1 MRFQDVRK
9 EKQLLPIPETFC
21 ENIPTTIK
29 SFEKGELMIKIF
41 VVEDDQFLGSI
52 IKKSLEKIEDSEVH
66 HFLNAQAC
74 LDNLHENPDIVT
86 IDFLLP
92 DMNGMELLEKIRN
105 YDDSI
110 KSIIVSGQDK
120 VEVVLEVYKKGAA
133 DYIMKN
139 DEAVPN
145 LTAAVKNLLPAV
157 IQKREVSTL
166 HEKLIDRNKY
176 SNIIGNSPSVL
187 KVLRLIQK
195 VEKSNIMVLITGL
208 SGTGKEL
215 VARAIHYGSPRARK
229 PFVTVNMGAIPADL
243 IESELFGHEKGAFTD
258 ARERRIGKFEEAN
271 EGTVFLDEIGE
282 MDLLMQTKLL
292 RVLQEKEVTR
302 IGSNKSIKIDA
313 RVLAATNRDLS
324 KEVKEGRFRED
335 LFYRLQGFLIHL
347 PSLHERGDD
356 VIILA
361 KSFLSEF
368 CRENKMTQ
376 INLTKE
382 AMKSLMEYRWPGNVR
397 ELKATMDR
405 AAVMCENNTITP
417 EDIVFS
423 NS

>member
-1 MRFQDVRK
+1 
-9 EKQLLPIPETFC
+9 
-21 ENIPTTIK
+21 
-29 SFEKGELMIKIF
+29 MIKIF

-52 IKKSLEKIEDSEVH
+52 IKNNLGKIEDTGVH
-66 HFLNAQAC
+66 HFLTAQDC
-74 LDNLHENPDIVT
+74 LDNLHLNPDIIT
-86 IDFLLP
+86 IDFMLP
-92 DMNGMELLEKIRN
+92 DMNGLELMEKIRN
-105 YDDSI
+105 FDDSI
-110 KSIIVSGQDK
+110 KCVIVSGQDK
-120 VEVVLEVYKKGAA
+120 VEVVLDVYKKGAA

-139 DEAVPN
+139 DDAVVNLEASVRN
-145 LTAAVKNLLPAV
+145 LFKAV
-157 IQKREVSTL
+157 IQKKEVSTL
-166 HEKLIDRNKY
+166 QEQIIDRNKY
-176 SNIIGNSPSVL
+176 SNIIGSSPSVL

-258 ARERRIGKFEEAN
+258 ARDRRIGKFEEAN

-302 IGSNKSIKIDA
+302 IGSNKPVKIDA
-313 RVLAATNRDLS
+313 RVLAATNRNLS
-324 KEVKEGRFRED
+324 LEVKEGRFRED

-347 PSLHERGDD
+347 PTLHERGED

-368 CRENKMTQ
+368 CKENKMTQ
-376 INLTKE
+376 INLTNE
-382 AMKSLMEYRWPGNVR
+382 AMKSLMEYKWPGNIR

-405 AAVMCENNTITP
+405 AAVMCENNTINP
-417 EDIVFS
+417 DDIVFS